1 MAATFLI
8 MNRFFFII
16 VLLFAHS
23 RSFAQSDKDIQAIK
37 KVLSQQET
45 AWNEGNLAAFM
56 EGYWHSDSLSFV
68 GKSGINYG
76 WQKTLDNYKKSYP
89 DKTAMGI
96 LHFDLL
102 KIAKIDKKH
111 VYIIGKWHLKREIGD
126 IGGHF
131 TLLWQK
137 IGGKWV
143 IVSDH
148 SS

>member
-1 MAATFLI
+1 MCKFFLI
-8 MNRFFFII
+8 MT
-16 VLLFAHS
+16 LLLS
-23 RSFAQSDKDIQAIK
+23 SSSLLSQNDKDIQAIR
-37 KVLSQQET
+37 KVLETQQN
-45 AWNEGNLAAFM
+45 AWNQGNIEAFM

-96 LHFDLL
+96 LHFDIL
-102 KIAKIDKKH
+102 KIDKIDKKH
-111 VYIIGKWHLKREIGD
+111 VYVIGKWHLKREIGD

-131 TLLWQK
+131 TLVWRK
-137 IGGKWV
+137 INGKWL
-143 IVSDH
+143 IISDH